1 VGVDRRATR
10 WGAMLAFG
18 AVVAQKLRR
27 LMSGDDRAS

>member
-1 VGVDRRATR
+1 VDRRATR

-27 LMSGDDRAS
+27 LMSGEDRSS